1 MTAEDATRSGVETY
15 GHCDPR
21 FSRVREVFDGHFAG
35 GEELGAAFAVFV
47 DGEPVVDLWG
57 GIADRR
63 SGRPWERDTPVLAY
77 SCTKAVTATVAL
89 SLTERGLLD
98 VSAPVAD
105 VWPEFARR
113 GKERVTVEHLLTH
126 QAGLPAIEEP
136 VPVEEFED
144 QAAIADRLAGQAP
157 IWEPGTAHGYHALTY
172 GFLVGEVIRRVSGRS
187 VAEIV
192 AAEIAGPSGLDLWV
206 GADGEVAERAARLS
220 AGDRRPPSDGDA
232 AAPVAPDTSAEEP
245 AAGNGTSGN
254 GTGGNGTGGERL
266 DGRPVSGNAADGRPV
281 SGNPAGGESVNGNTA
296 AGDGGED
303 PLLLMARASA
313 DRNSLMNRALGN
325 PPIHLLPGGANNPV
339 VLRAGWPAMGAV
351 TTARGLAGFY
361 RDLVAGR
368 IVRPQTLR
376 EATRRRVNGPDR
388 VLFVDSSFGLGY
400 MRPSMTFL
408 TPPAGAETAFG
419 HTGMGGSLG
428 LGDAGHGLGMAYT
441 MNRMAGAVSG
451 GLRGYRLAEAVY
463 ASLSQDRPAR

>member
-1 MTAEDATRSGVETY
+1 MTAEDTARSGVRTH

-21 FSRVREVFDGHFAG
+21 FSRVREVFDGHFAD

-57 GIADRR
+57 GTADRR

-89 SLTERGLLD
+89 SLAERGLLD

-113 GKERVTVEHLLTH
+113 GKDRVTVEHLLTH

-172 GFLVGEVIRRVSGRS
+172 GFLVGEVIRRVSGSS
-187 VAEIV
+187 VGEIV
-192 AAEIAGPSGLDLWV
+192 AAEISGPSGLDLWV
-206 GADGEVAERAARLS
+206 GAGDDVAARAARLS
-220 AGDRRPPSDGDA
+220 AGDRRPPAPDGPP
-232 AAPVAPDTSAEEP
+232 AAPDAD
-245 AAGNGTSGN
+245 AGSTANRDALS
-254 GTGGNGTGGERL
+254 R
-266 DGRPVSGNAADGRPV
+266 D
-281 SGNPAGGESVNGNTA
+281 PAGGG
-296 AGDGGED
+296 AGAGGPANPAPAQEGRAGGTPASGSPGDED
-303 PLLLMARASA
+303 PLLRMARAA
-313 DRNSLMNRALGN
+313 LDRDSLMNRALGN
-325 PPIHLLPGGANNPV
+325 PPIHLLPGGANHPL

-368 IVRPQTLR
+368 IVRPETLR

-400 MRPSMTFL
+400 MRPAMTFL
-408 TPPAGAETAFG
+408 TPPAGAESAFG

-428 LGDAGHGLGMAYT
+428 LGDPAYGLGMAYT

-451 GLRGYRLAEAVY
+451 GLRGHRLAEAVY
-463 ASLSQDRPAR
+463 ESLTRDRAAR

>member
-1 MTAEDATRSGVETY
+1 MTAEEATRSGVQTH

-21 FSRVREVFDGHFAG
+21 FSRVREVFDGHFAD

-57 GIADRR
+57 GTADRR

-89 SLTERGLLD
+89 ALAERGLLD

-105 VWPEFARR
+105 VWPEFARH
-113 GKERVTVEHLLTH
+113 GKDRVTVEHLLTH

-172 GFLVGEVIRRVSGRS
+172 GFLVGEVIRRVAGRS

-206 GADGEVAERAARLS
+206 GADGDVAERAARLS
-220 AGDRRPPSDGDA
+220 AGDRRPPADGDA
-232 AAPVAPDTSAEEP
+232 AAPVAPDAP
-245 AAGNGTSGN
+245 AGGAPAGDVA
-254 GTGGNGTGGERL
+254 GGDVAGGDVAGGDVAGGE
-266 DGRPVSGNAADGRPV
+266 PADGRP
-281 SGNPAGGESVNGNTA
+281 AGGEQA
-296 AGDGGED
+296 GED
-303 PLLLMARASA
+303 PLLRMARASA

-325 PPIHLLPGGANNPV
+325 PPIHLLPGGANHPV

-368 IVRPQTLR
+368 IVRPGTLR
-376 EATRRRVNGPDR
+376 EGTRRRVNGPDR

-400 MRPSMTFL
+400 MRPALTFL

-428 LGDAGHGLGMAYT
+428 LGDAEHGLGMAYT

-463 ASLSQDRPAR
+463 ASLSPDRPAR